1 MANVK
6 NNSSALETKRKLV
19 EAAGQIIGQVGLE
32 AATIQQITRKA
43 GTSLAAVN
51 YHFTDK
57 FNLYNAVVQEA
68 YEFIIDT
75 FRRIQSIQIEGTPA
89 QRLEHFIRSFF
100 AIVMERERPTWHC
113 DILARDLQFPN
124 EAANKQ
130 LQELTVA
137 INSSL
142 GVIIEDIAH
151 VKLTE
156 EQMIYIR
163 SSIIGQCLYY
173 VDHSEFHD
181 RLHPD
186 LLPIAQRHEGIIK
199 HISRFSL
206 AAIRGMFTDL
216 D

>member
-6 NNSSALETKRKLV
+6 NNSSALETKRKLIQ
-19 EAAGQIIGQVGLE
+19 AAGQIIGQVGLE

-68 YEFIIDT
+68 YEFIIET

-100 AIVMERERPTWHC
+100 AIIMEQERPTWHC

-124 EAANKQ
+124 EAANQQ

-137 INSSL
+137 INDTL
-142 GVIIEDIAH
+142 GKIVSDIAQTT
-151 VKLTE
+151 LSE

-181 RLHPD
+181 RLPPE
-186 LLPIAQRHEGIIK
+186 LPPVCQRHDDIIK

-206 AAIRGMFTDL
+206 AAIRGMFHEQI
-216 D
+216 